1 LKAVEQFLEAL
12 PKDDSLGMAFVLVQ
26 HLDPDHHSVLLD
38 LVHRYT
44 SMPVSWASDG
54 DELEPDHF
62 YAMPP
67 NKDIAVMNGRLRLME
82 PEAPRGLRLPIDG
95 FLRSLAAERRELSI
109 AVILSG
115 TGSDGAL
122 GLRAV
127 KGEGGMVMAHAP
139 ESAEY
144 DGMPRNAIATGL
156 VDYVLKPED
165 MPGQL
170 SSYARRAFV
179 PHPPPHDV
187 PTDEESI
194 TRILVLLRERTGHD
208 FAAYKRNTIGRRI
221 ERRMAV
227 TQVENLSEYA
237 KYVAKDTAECDVLFR
252 ELLIGVTSFFRDPE
266 AFEMLAAKAIPDI
279 VSRTSTVRVWVPG
292 CSTGEE
298 AYTIAMLFQ
307 EHLQQLKR
315 HVPLQVFATDIDAEA
330 IERAR
335 LGAYSDSIAADV
347 SAERLGQFF
356 THESGGYRARKSL
369 RDLIVF
375 AEQDLCKDPPFSH
388 LDLISCRNLLIYMSG
403 DLQQRVI
410 PLFHYALNDHG
421 YLLLGSS
428 ESVGDARDLFTSV
441 AKKWK
446 VYRRRSVSSRSLHA
460 LVPPSP
466 YRAGVTAAPPTH
478 ERVLRPPNVREIT
491 ERSLLTNHT
500 PAAAVIGADGDV
512 LFIHGRTGRF
522 LEPAAGEA
530 DTSLVRM
537 AREGLRR
544 ELSAGIR
551 RVVATGEPVA
561 YQRLRVQTDGDVAL
575 VDLSIELMESGDY
588 PQQTYLV
595 TFTEAPAETTPAAAD
610 GVATGESEQ
619 RIADLERELSAKEEY
634 VQTAMEELET
644 SNEELKS
651 MNEELQSSNEE
662 LQSSNE
668 ELETSREELQSVN
681 EELVTVN
688 AELQQKIE
696 ELSQAN
702 NDMNNLLAGTGIGTV
717 FVDHQLRIQRFTPAA
732 TQIISL
738 IQTDVGR
745 PISDIVSRLEAD
757 QDLVGDIQR
766 VLDTLAIKEAE
777 VRTANG
783 RHYLMRIQPYRTVD
797 NVIEGAVIT
806 FVDVS
811 GSPRVPPGTSA
822 TSADAADGE

>member
-1 LKAVEQFLEAL
+1 
-12 PKDDSLGMAFVLVQ
+12 
-26 HLDPDHHSVLLD
+26 
-38 LVHRYT
+38 
-44 SMPVSWASDG
+44 
-54 DELEPDHF
+54 
-62 YAMPP
+62 
-67 NKDIAVMNGRLRLME
+67 
-82 PEAPRGLRLPIDG
+82 
-95 FLRSLAAERRELSI
+95 
-109 AVILSG
+109 
-115 TGSDGAL
+115 
-122 GLRAV
+122 
-127 KGEGGMVMAHAP
+127 
-139 ESAEY
+139 
-144 DGMPRNAIATGL
+144 
-156 VDYVLKPED
+156 
-165 MPGQL
+165 
-170 SSYARRAFV
+170 
-179 PHPPPHDV
+179 
-187 PTDEESI
+187 
-194 TRILVLLRERTGHD
+194 
-208 FAAYKRNTIGRRI
+208 
-221 ERRMAV
+221 
-227 TQVENLSEYA
+227 
-237 KYVAKDTAECDVLFR
+237 
-252 ELLIGVTSFFRDPE
+252 
-266 AFEMLAAKAIPDI
+266 
-279 VSRTSTVRVWVPG
+279 
-292 CSTGEE
+292 
-298 AYTIAMLFQ
+298 
-307 EHLQQLKR
+307 
-315 HVPLQVFATDIDAEA
+315 
-330 IERAR
+330 
-335 LGAYSDSIAADV
+335 
-347 SAERLGQFF
+347 
-356 THESGGYRARKSL
+356 
-369 RDLIVF
+369 
-375 AEQDLCKDPPFSH
+375 
-388 LDLISCRNLLIYMSG
+388 
-403 DLQQRVI
+403 
-410 PLFHYALNDHG
+410 
-421 YLLLGSS
+421 
-428 ESVGDARDLFTSV
+428 
-441 AKKWK
+441 
-446 VYRRRSVSSRSLHA
+446 
-460 LVPPSP
+460 
-466 YRAGVTAAPPTH
+466 
-478 ERVLRPPNVREIT
+478 VLRPPNVREIT

-561 YQRLRVQTDGDVAL
+561 YQRLRVPTNGDVAL
-575 VDLSIELMESGDY
+575 VDVSIELMASGDY

-595 TFTEAPAETTPAAAD
+595 TFTETPAETTPAAAD

-766 VLDTLAIKEAE
+766 VLDTLAVKEAE
-777 VRTANG
+777 VRTASG

-811 GSPRVPPGTSA
+811 GSPRVPPSPSA
-822 TSADAADGE
+822 TGADAADGE